1 MMQYSEE
8 NTKKNPER
16 NMKKNPERNMKEDT
30 EKNMK
35 KSAGEKMEK
44 RMADNET
51 GCPETAEYMTE
62 EEKIFAGLIFDP
74 RKKELKDI
82 KHKAHEACRRYNA
95 MDEYDPDRLPIV
107 KEFIGEIGKTYY
119 FQGPIQFNYGSH
131 TYIGENFFANFNLT
145 VMDDARIY
153 IGDNV
158 CFGPNVSLMATN
170 HPLIAEERMGINEDG
185 STTMAEYAEE
195 IHIGNNVWLACN
207 VTVIGGVTIGDN
219 AVIGA
224 GSVVTKDIPSGY
236 LAYGNPAKPIRPI
249 TEKDSVYLTEKI

>member
-1 MMQYSEE
+1 MVLLCE
-8 NTKKNPER
+8 KER
-16 NMKKNPERNMKEDT
+16 ECDI
-30 EKNMK
+30 
-35 KSAGEKMEK
+35 
-44 RMADNET
+44 
-51 GCPETAEYMTE
+51 MTE

-95 MDEYDPDRLPIV
+95 MDEYDPERLPIIR
-107 KEFIGEIGKTYY
+107 EFIGGIGNTYY

-170 HPLIAEERMGINEDG
+170 HPLIAHERMGIDEEGN
-185 STTMAEYAEE
+185 TTMAEFAEE
-195 IHIGNNVWLACN
+195 IHIGNNVWIAAG
-207 VTVIGGVTIGDN
+207 VTVLGGVTIGDN

-224 GSVVTKDIPSGY
+224 GSVVTKDIPAGY
-236 LAYGNPAKPIRPI
+236 LAYGNPCRAARPI
-249 TEKDSVYLTEKI
+249 TEEDTVYRK

>member
-8 NTKKNPER
+8 

-249 TEKDSVYLTEKI
+249 TEKDSVYLTEKF